1 MNKYIFKCSQTH
13 HQQAALAQTKQTT
26 PTLAEQQA
34 IVIGVDTHK
43 VFHVAVVLSDNGG
56 RLMECNI
63 TANQQGYPLA
73 GAKKVIM
80 SLR

>member
-1 MNKYIFKCSQTH
+1 MLIALPHH
-13 HQQAALAQTKQTT
+13 HQGAMAKTT
-26 PTLAEQQA
+26 LTQPTLAEQYDV
-34 IVIGVDTHK
+34 VIGVDTHK
-43 VFHVAVVLSDNGG
+43 DFHVAVVLSDNGG